1 MSCKYCSIFSFQTD
15 KMYIQPVRFSYQVLG
30 QSLIFDNLILLLSID
45 VRLISYGAAISCYS
59 LTYDVLT
66 IGVIA

>member
-1 MSCKYCSIFSFQTD
+1 
-15 KMYIQPVRFSYQVLG
+15 MYIQPVRFSYQVLG